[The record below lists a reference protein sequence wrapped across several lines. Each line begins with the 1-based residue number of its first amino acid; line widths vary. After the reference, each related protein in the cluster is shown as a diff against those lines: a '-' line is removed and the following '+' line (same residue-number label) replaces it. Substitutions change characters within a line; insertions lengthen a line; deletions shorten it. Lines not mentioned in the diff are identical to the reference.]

1 MRLVASLPAKAA
13 DMSASA
19 EALRARFG
27 PRPFSAMRRVRR
39 VLAAKQPRAQAGVPV
54 PSEMAASIAANRS
67 LQGI

>member
-1 MRLVASLPAKAA
+1 MQLVASMPARAA

-27 PRPFSAMRRVRR
+27 PRPFSAMRRV
-39 VLAAKQPRAQAGVPV
+39 LAVKQPRAEAGVPV